1 MGDGAE
7 KLPDLPGKVHGVKC
21 MDPFTVQCDDCL
33 EVWAA
38 GNEPMIV
45 TARRVVFN
53 ERAGKGL
60 RLCMD
65 CWRARGWID
74 DYFGWKEIA

>member
-1 MGDGAE
+1 MAE
-7 KLPDLPGKVHGVKC
+7 KLPDLPGKVHGVKR

-33 EVWAA
+33 EVWTAE
-38 GNEPMIV
+38 NEPMII
-45 TARRVVFN
+45 TARRAVFN
-53 ERAGKGL
+53 ARAHVDNL

-74 DYFGWKEIA
+74 DYFGWKEID

>member
-1 MGDGAE
+1 MVK
-7 KLPDLPGKVHGVKC
+7 KLPDLPGKVHGIKS

-33 EVWAA
+33 DVWTAE
-38 GNEPMIV
+38 NEPMIV

>member
-1 MGDGAE
+1 MAK

-21 MDPFTVQCDDCL
+21 MDPFTVQCDACL
-33 EVWAA
+33 EVWTAE
-38 GNEPMIV
+38 NEPMII

-53 ERAGKGL
+53 ARAHVDNL

-65 CWRARGWID
+65 CWRARGWDD
-74 DYFGWKEIA
+74 DYFGWKESA

>member
-33 EVWAA
+33 EVWTAE
-38 GNEPMIV
+38 NEPMIV
-45 TARRVVFN
+45 TAHRVVFN

>member
-1 MGDGAE
+1 MVK

-33 EVWAA
+33 EVWTAE
-38 GNEPMIV
+38 NEPMII
-45 TARRVVFN
+45 TARRAVFN
-53 ERAGKGL
+53 ARAHVDNL

-65 CWRARGWID
+65 CWRARGWND
-74 DYFGWKEIA
+74 DYFGWKEID